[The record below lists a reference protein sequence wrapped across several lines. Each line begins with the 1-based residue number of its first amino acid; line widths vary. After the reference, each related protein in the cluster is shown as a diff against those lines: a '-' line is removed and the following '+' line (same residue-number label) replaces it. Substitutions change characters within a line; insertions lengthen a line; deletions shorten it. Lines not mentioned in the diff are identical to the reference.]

1 MRFRN
6 GTSYF
11 SISCQKR
18 SMLTRRKIDTG
29 EHWPPSTTCL
39 VSLALKRERVS
50 GDEIQPHRWNDNC
63 SAVIANVS
71 LGFTFAPLRN
81 RRTYGWGGES
91 RALGNHFF
99 IPIFARGN
107 GQKSMEIDRSI
118 KWKRT
123 CELRRIIE
131 ERKNCREL
139 WKKEIGSIQ
148 FFLGKFV
155 ARWNISRED
164 DFKIFE
170 NFSKTK
176 ARASDSMHYGFN
188 SCKENYPIYASER
201 EDRCLPTQ
209 LISIESLFFSV
220 SIRNPIHIWR
230 RYISIFFKG

>member
-107 GQKSMEIDRSI
+107 GRKIDGNRSI
-118 KWKRT
+118 DKVKTYVWASENYRREK
-123 CELRRIIE
+123 ELQRIME
-131 ERKNCREL
+131 ERNRQYTIFP
-139 WKKEIGSIQ
+139 WKIRCAVEYIEGRWFQNFWK
-148 FFLGKFV
+148 FF
-155 ARWNISRED
+155 
-164 DFKIFE
+164 
-170 NFSKTK
+170 
-176 ARASDSMHYGFN
+176 
-188 SCKENYPIYASER
+188 
-201 EDRCLPTQ
+201 
-209 LISIESLFFSV
+209 
-220 SIRNPIHIWR
+220 
-230 RYISIFFKG
+230 

>member
-1 MRFRN
+1 MRAKRFRN

-176 ARASDSMHYGFN
+176 PRERAT
-188 SCKENYPIYASER
+188 
-201 EDRCLPTQ
+201 RCITVSTRAKKIIQ
-209 LISIESLFFSV
+209 FMSLNEKTAV
-220 SIRNPIHIWR
+220 YRRN
-230 RYISIFFKG
+230 